1 MVLQN
6 RYANV
11 TARYRKDD
19 LKRQGLQNT
28 LCNFFG
34 KYMYLETIIIQNAYL
49 KNLTMDVLCDISL
62 DMDTSFLKQ
71 D

>member
-1 MVLQN
+1 MQMLQLGTG
-6 RYANV
+6 R
-11 TARYRKDD
+11 TISRDKDYKILYVIFSED
-19 LKRQGLQNT
+19 
-28 LCNFFG
+28 
-34 KYMYLETIIIQNAYL
+34 MYLETIIIQNAYL

>member
-1 MVLQN
+1 MLQLGTG
-6 RYANV
+6 R
-11 TARYRKDD
+11 TISRDKDYKI
-19 LKRQGLQNT
+19 LYVI
-28 LCNFFG
+28 FSE
-34 KYMYLETIIIQNAYL
+34 YMYLETIIIQNAYL

>member
-1 MVLQN
+1 MLQLGTG
-6 RYANV
+6 R
-11 TARYRKDD
+11 TISRDKDYKI
-19 LKRQGLQNT
+19 LYVIFSEY
-28 LCNFFG
+28 C